1 MQTFSK
7 RVSMTVVKRLPKYYQ
22 YLTDLQDQHI
32 EKISSKELAAM
43 IDVYKRQGLGF
54 SSSAIPSR
62 PTAAP
67 STLRQ
72 RWGQELFLRYGLK
85 PFKHECAHKMC
96 Q

>member
-43 IDVYKRQGLGF
+43 M
-54 SSSAIPSR
+54 
-62 PTAAP
+62 
-67 STLRQ
+67 
-72 RWGQELFLRYGLK
+72 GQIGR
-85 PFKHECAHKMC
+85 AHV
-96 Q
+96 